1 MTTPLPTPA
10 AGGSYIRDDKTG
22 ALTPA
27 PVKPAAAPIPV
38 PVKPA
43 TETPLKGGVK

>member
-27 PVKPAAAPIPV
+27 PAPKPAAPV
-38 PVKPA
+38 PPPVQPA
-43 TETPLKGGVK
+43 NETPLKGGVK

>member
-1 MTTPLPTPA
+1 MTESYLTPA

-27 PVKPAAAPIPV
+27 PAPEPAAPV
-38 PVKPA
+38 PPPVQPA
-43 TETPLKGGVK
+43 NETPLKGASK

>member
-1 MTTPLPTPA
+1 MTKPLPTPA

-22 ALTPA
+22 ALTPV
-27 PVKPAAAPIPV
+27 PDTAAPIPA

-43 TETPLKGGVK
+43 TETPLKGGAK